1 MSTFK
6 YKKNTLYC
14 EKVNLQKLAEK
25 NSSPFYVYSK
35 QEIIRNYKKLSKAF
49 ASVKPLICFSV
60 KSNSNLS
67 ILKTLKE
74 QGSGFDIVSG
84 GELFRTQKIKT
95 NSQTI
100 VYAGVGKRDDEIE
113 YALKSN
119 ILMFNCESI
128 NEIRKINFIAKELH
142 KIAKIAVRINP
153 DVDAQTHQYIT
164 TGKKTTKFGI
174 AFFELEKKINEI
186 KEMKNIQLS
195 GVHIHIGSQIT
206 QPSPY
211 KEAITKTL
219 KFITQLQDE
228 GFPIEYFNIGGGYG
242 IQYSHEKVTPI
253 EKFGS
258 VLVPLLKKS
267 GLKIILE
274 PGRFIVG
281 NAGALITKVLY
292 NKRNLG
298 KNFMITEA
306 GMHNLIRPSLYQAY
320 HEIIPLHTKNK
331 KTKKVD
337 IVGPICESGDFFAK
351 DRKIET
357 VQEGDYLAIL
367 SAGAYGFTMSSRY
380 NSHPFIGEI
389 MIDKDQAYTIRK
401 PEKYSD
407 LIKNEV
413 II

>member
-25 NSSPFYVYSK
+25 NNSPFYVYSK
-35 QEIIRNYKKLSKAF
+35 QEIITNYKKLAKAF
-49 ASVKPLICFSV
+49 ASVNPLICFSV

-67 ILKTLKE
+67 VLKTLKE

-84 GELFRTQKIKT
+84 GELFRTQKIKA
-95 NSQTI
+95 NPQTI

-128 NEIRKINFIAKELH
+128 NEIRKINFIAKELN
-142 KIAKIAVRINP
+142 KTAKIAVRINP

-174 AFFELEKKINEI
+174 AFFELEKKLKELKAMQNINFVGI
-186 KEMKNIQLS
+186 
-195 GVHIHIGSQIT
+195 HIHIGSQIT

-219 KFITQLQDE
+219 KFISKLQDA

-242 IQYSHEKVTPI
+242 IRYGKETITPI

-258 VLVPLLKKS
+258 TLVPLLKKS

-292 NKRNLG
+292 NKKNLG

-331 KTKKVD
+331 RTKKVD
-337 IVGPICESGDFFAK
+337 VVGPICESGDFFAK
-351 DRKIET
+351 DRKIEA

-380 NSHPFIGEI
+380 NSHPFISEI
-389 MIDKDQAYTIRK
+389 MIDKDQSYIIRK

-413 II
+413 IL